1 MLSVIL
7 WITRNIIPHRGVKG
21 KELCAAA
28 GGRTEPPMKKTLITI
43 AGFAVLLFALL
54 GAARLL
60 ERARP
65 EESAAAPDEPAQEET
80 ALWEQTPDAG
90 SATVIRL
97 GGDYVTVR
105 GAGAVVSAGNVVT
118 IAYPGVYSV
127 TGLLSDGCIV
137 VDCEL
142 EGTVSLILDNAHI
155 SCSTGP
161 AIYIRDTAGTLVYLA
176 DGTQNSLSDGTVY
189 EPVTGADGLP
199 EAKQPDAVLYS
210 ADDLAL
216 AGGGT
221 LTIRAGYD
229 SAVHSRDRLTIAGGE
244 LTVESA
250 GDGVRAADGVTMLGG
265 TLALR
270 CTDDGVASSKKDVRI
285 RDGALTVFC
294 GGDAISAGREVEIS
308 GGSVTVNSSREGLE
322 APVISLSGGS
332 VSVTAA
338 DNALV
343 ASMGDVDS
351 GVTAADC
358 FVRVSGGTLYT
369 LAPCCVRSDGG
380 FELTDGT
387 VFLRSS
393 ENGKPVR
400 ALWSTVSGGTLF
412 LCGDFETEGLTFDGG
427 VNAVY
432 WRAGSVV
439 EAGETVS
446 LADETGEAFFAL
458 TPNTEF
464 SAVLIAYGG
473 LVRGGSYTLS
483 CGSQTASFTQNDA
496 LSTAEAVRGWGGFGG
511 PSGGPGGGPRP

>member
-1 MLSVIL
+1 M
-7 WITRNIIPHRGVKG
+7 
-21 KELCAAA
+21 
-28 GGRTEPPMKKTLITI
+28 
-43 AGFAVLLFALL
+43 
-54 GAARLL
+54 
-60 ERARP
+60 
-65 EESAAAPDEPAQEET
+65 
-80 ALWEQTPDAG
+80 
-90 SATVIRL
+90 
-97 GGDYVTVR
+97 R

-161 AIYIRDTAGTLVYLA
+161 AIYIRDTVGTLVYLA

-285 RDGALTVFC
+285 RDGALTDIRPADGFPPAETIALPEGTRLPAVPGRQYLAEPSAAVRMGDGSLLVGTKDGMLCRIQGERVFALGMAC
-294 GGDAISAGREVEIS
+294 FNGPIHQLATD
-308 GGSVTVNSSREGLE
+308 REGRRVFGVAGHELDLGMIFE
-322 APVISLSGGS
+322 YDDERGLRWRGRNYVY
-332 VSVTAA
+332 TAGEPYM
-338 DNALV
+338 AL
-343 ASMGDVDS
+343 
-351 GVTAADC
+351 
-358 FVRVSGGTLYT
+358 
-369 LAPCCVRSDGG
+369 
-380 FELTDGT
+380 
-387 VFLRSS
+387 SS
-393 ENGKPVR
+393 EPV
-400 ALWSTVSGGTLF
+400 
-412 LCGDFETEGLTFDGG
+412 C
-427 VNAVY
+427 
-432 WRAGSVV
+432 
-439 EAGETVS
+439 
-446 LADETGEAFFAL
+446 
-458 TPNTEF
+458 
-464 SAVLIAYGG
+464 
-473 LVRGGSYTLS
+473 
-483 CGSQTASFTQNDA
+483 CA
-496 LSTAEAVRGWGGFGG
+496 LSPDGEWLAVGVADRMSCVYLYRVGED
-511 PSGGPGGGPRP
+511 S